1 MNHFEFVYQQIFVLE
16 KDKSKL
22 FLEAIKLHGKKIL
35 CVYGGGSVIDA
46 SKHIACSACYKGDPW
61 ELMMDRSLMTKALP
75 VFVVLTISATGS
87 EMNPGAVITNEETH
101 EKLEISS
108 PMLYPTVS
116 ICDPA
121 YTMTLPASQ
130 TAGGCADIDS
140 LCSLRFAGSKKI
152 MKFVQISCGLLR

>member
-1 MNHFEFVYQQIFVLE
+1 MNHFDFCVPTDIRFGKGRIEVLSVVM
-16 KDKSKL
+16 KPY
-22 FLEAIKLHGKKIL
+22 GKKIL

-46 SKHIACSACYKGDPW
+46 SKPIACSACYEGDSW
-61 ELMMDRSLMTKALP
+61 ELMMDRSLMIKALP
-75 VFVVLTISATGS
+75 VFDVLTISTTGS

-116 ICDPA
+116 ICGFA

-130 TAGGCADIDS
+130 TAEGCADIDS
-140 LCSLRFAGSKKI
+140 LSFRRRCRIQKI
-152 MKFVQISCGLLR
+152 MKLVQISCGLLC

>member
-1 MNHFEFVYQQIFVLE
+1 
-16 KDKSKL
+16 
-22 FLEAIKLHGKKIL
+22 
-35 CVYGGGSVIDA
+35 
-46 SKHIACSACYKGDPW
+46 
-61 ELMMDRSLMTKALP
+61 MMDRSLMTKALP

-130 TAGGCADIDS
+130 TAAGCADILSHFLEQYFQPNDRAMITDE
-140 LCSLRFAGSKKI
+140 LAEGLMRTLIHYAPFALQDPKK
-152 MKFVQISCGLLR
+152 L